1 MTAASAAMTHDRRL
15 TLKILCLSL
24 LQDFPLP
31 TMKDALGILET
42 VGLVTLLEGV
52 DAALKAADIKLTG
65 WQKIGSGQ
73 VTAFFS
79 GNVASVKAG
88 LDAGAEAASR
98 IGKVKAVEVIAR
110 PHDDL
115 AQMGNFAA

>member
-1 MTAASAAMTHDRRL
+1 
-15 TLKILCLSL
+15 
-24 LQDFPLP
+24 
-31 TMKDALGILET
+31 MKEAIGILET
-42 VGLVTLLEGV
+42 VGLVTLLEGI
-52 DAALKAADIKLTG
+52 DGALKAADIRFTG

-73 VTAFFS
+73 VTAFFT

-98 IGKVKAVEVIAR
+98 IGKVKAVQVIAR

-115 AQMGNFAA
+115 AQMGSFVA